1 MINIKNAYQY
11 REYIIKKFALYAEN
25 KDTYITNILFKLKDT
40 KEDKEFFM
48 DVIYD
53 HINTLMIANV
63 FEGLQYSY
71 IADYKNGYAVV
82 CKTNIN
88 TNSDLFGFIN
98 KKGEEIVEPKFDFAF
113 SFKENGLAIVK
124 KEGKFGFL
132 KNSGHMLI
140 EPIYDEVKNFIGD
153 QAEVKIG
160 NTWKF
165 INKRGHYV

>member
-1 MINIKNAYQY
+1 MVNIKNAFQHRY
-11 REYIIKKFALYAEN
+11 EIIKNFSIYSEN
-25 KDTYITNILFKLKDT
+25 KDSYITNILLKLKDN
-40 KEDKEFFM
+40 KEDKDVFM
-48 DVIYD
+48 DIIYE
-53 HINTLMIANV
+53 HINTLMVANI
-63 FEGLQYSY
+63 FYDLHYSY

-98 KKGEEIVEPKFDFAF
+98 KKGEEIIEPKFDFAF

-132 KNSGHMLI
+132 KNSGHYLL
-140 EPIYDEVKNFIGD
+140 EPIFDEVKNFIGE
-153 QAEVKIG
+153 QAEVKID
-160 NTWKF
+160 NTWKC